1 MLPSNSEPWRSW
13 AVGLCGDTPAVRAA
27 TDEDLRRS
35 IATGL
40 TFRSALATATPRTLL
55 AALDLIRLHEE
66 FLLVLGD
73 TLRRGDVDEVLE
85 MLRELEEPSEVLQ

>member
-1 MLPSNSEPWRSW
+1 MPSSSESWRPW
-13 AVGLCGDTPAVRAA
+13 AVGLCGDTPAARAA

-40 TFRSALATATPRTLL
+40 AFRSALVTATPRTLL
-55 AALDLIRLHEE
+55 AALDVIRQHEE
-66 FLLVLGD
+66 FLLALGE
-73 TLRRGDVDEVLE
+73 TRRGDVDEALE